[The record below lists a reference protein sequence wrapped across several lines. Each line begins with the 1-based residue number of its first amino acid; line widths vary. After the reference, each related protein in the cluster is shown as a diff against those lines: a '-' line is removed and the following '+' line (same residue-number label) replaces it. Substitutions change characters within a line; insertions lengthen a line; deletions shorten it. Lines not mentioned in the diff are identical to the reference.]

1 MENYVIEMDEL
12 FTDSCAKSIAESLI
26 QMFDVIIGYKD
37 ESVKEFIKN
46 YIPEVSEFF
55 IERIEGFKNNRYA
68 YNSCKI
74 NEKRRSYL
82 QLLED
87 IRNEEDLKN
96 KNKLNKKATEMMY
109 TLTGEY
115 NSGIYNLSGLLI
127 LIDDSVSLDDI
138 FIIRKAIG
146 EEEQAIYESIHK
158 LESIVMI
165 MLGTA
170 SYAMDI
176 DFKKEGK
183 LTNNMYNVSPNIVS
197 RIKNIRCFQEV
208 KNGLINI
215 DGPLEEY
222 CYIFEICQMIDLLY
236 VRKQLAF
243 QKILIALHFLR
254 CSPEYDAFYEECSN
268 VLIKILSELLYC
280 GEIYKIYLQEGYFD
294 ESVEAKDRGAHDYT
308 TRISIILRMENE
320 DIYILRIDLPHKGE
334 NAIHLN
340 FEEVV
345 GDSIIPSGIPFQ
357 FNEYKDVLK
366 MLSDEEIQCLFYEMH
381 NQYWFRTKAK
391 SNIKKLKLEQKIEKK
406 VIKIFDIQS
415 HKDIPIESV
424 QAGEFNDYLE
434 ELKKYILRFGLIEG
448 NLLCFTK
455 GTIDYQAETMKIRKL
470 QNISWEI
477 GKKILSDVDKNVYS
491 IIKNSDLAEVF
502 RGVLGENV
510 QIDGSTSILDIW
522 DMILKI

>member
-243 QKILIALHFLR
+243 QK
-254 CSPEYDAFYEECSN
+254 Y
-268 VLIKILSELLYC
+268 
-280 GEIYKIYLQEGYFD
+280 
-294 ESVEAKDRGAHDYT
+294 
-308 TRISIILRMENE
+308 
-320 DIYILRIDLPHKGE
+320 
-334 NAIHLN
+334 
-340 FEEVV
+340 
-345 GDSIIPSGIPFQ
+345 
-357 FNEYKDVLK
+357 
-366 MLSDEEIQCLFYEMH
+366 
-381 NQYWFRTKAK
+381 
-391 SNIKKLKLEQKIEKK
+391 
-406 VIKIFDIQS
+406 
-415 HKDIPIESV
+415 
-424 QAGEFNDYLE
+424 
-434 ELKKYILRFGLIEG
+434 
-448 NLLCFTK
+448 
-455 GTIDYQAETMKIRKL
+455 
-470 QNISWEI
+470 
-477 GKKILSDVDKNVYS
+477 
-491 IIKNSDLAEVF
+491 
-502 RGVLGENV
+502 
-510 QIDGSTSILDIW
+510 
-522 DMILKI
+522 